1 MPNNKKL
8 LTGAQAVARVL
19 KQQEINT
26 VFAYPGTSEL
36 FLCNAIL
43 NTKGMHLINGRG
55 DKESAF
61 MAAGAGL
68 VKPLQACAILHG
80 ARGLT
85 NACGAIADTRRN
97 EISTIFIAGL
107 PSLSSQPFLPPHGE
121 YNLIDTI
128 GKFTNSYEEI
138 TSLDPQEFILKL
150 GRIISRTKEI
160 PAGPVLLGIPQDVLE
175 KKYIPADF
183 NIGNFR
189 SQNIASKNML
199 INKAVRKIKE
209 SKYPVILADDYIF
222 KTENALKALN
232 NLTFSAKIPVFQL
245 FYSRG
250 PMLFEKISVR
260 KCPAFFGYYK
270 LDNPISQKLIKM
282 CDLLITIEDRNMYS
296 RVVGQLPPC
305 PKIAITSSRDKT
317 IKNNYLKET
326 DVIIEGNISK
336 IMESIT
342 NKVEITENSRTRLID
357 WDKLRKIKI
366 KPDKNYPRKYSFLR
380 EKIVEIFG
388 EVLKSVKNPVI
399 VDDSQ
404 MFGGMVAKNYD
415 NLPDKIRI
423 FGDHGAFVG
432 AGISY
437 ATGLAVANRNLN
449 VFCLLGDQAF
459 VNGFQGFAAAFEN
472 KTKCIYIVLN
482 NGESV
487 SLFKQVRSQ
496 DSRAFIK
503 DKRFLKNIPGFS
515 YSDIAKAIGL
525 KTYKIEN
532 NQNQKTAF
540 RKALLK
546 SLKLNKPVLI
556 EIKAPSEKDAW
567 HGVWTTEGNE
577 AK

>member
-138 TSLDPQEFILKL
+138 TSLDPQEFMLKL
-150 GRIISRTKEI
+150 GRIISRT
-160 PAGPVLLGIPQDVLE
+160 
-175 KKYIPADF
+175 KYIPADF

-245 FYSRG
+245 F
-250 PMLFEKISVR
+250 
-260 KCPAFFGYYK
+260 
-270 LDNPISQKLIKM
+270 
-282 CDLLITIEDRNMYS
+282 
-296 RVVGQLPPC
+296 
-305 PKIAITSSRDKT
+305 
-317 IKNNYLKET
+317 
-326 DVIIEGNISK
+326 
-336 IMESIT
+336 
-342 NKVEITENSRTRLID
+342 
-357 WDKLRKIKI
+357 
-366 KPDKNYPRKYSFLR
+366 
-380 EKIVEIFG
+380 
-388 EVLKSVKNPVI
+388 
-399 VDDSQ
+399 
-404 MFGGMVAKNYD
+404 
-415 NLPDKIRI
+415 
-423 FGDHGAFVG
+423 
-432 AGISY
+432 
-437 ATGLAVANRNLN
+437 
-449 VFCLLGDQAF
+449 
-459 VNGFQGFAAAFEN
+459 
-472 KTKCIYIVLN
+472 
-482 NGESV
+482 
-487 SLFKQVRSQ
+487 
-496 DSRAFIK
+496 
-503 DKRFLKNIPGFS
+503 
-515 YSDIAKAIGL
+515 
-525 KTYKIEN
+525 
-532 NQNQKTAF
+532 
-540 RKALLK
+540 
-546 SLKLNKPVLI
+546 
-556 EIKAPSEKDAW
+556 
-567 HGVWTTEGNE
+567 
-577 AK
+577 